1 MIGRIPNAVAVHSL
15 ETRKTA
21 MCLFRPAAAATS
33 SRSPPRAGFVVSAP
47 SSVLAPLL
55 HTGTQ
60 RPDGDAS
67 ARDAG
72 RRACRS
78 SDDGCANRDGVR
90 P

>member
-1 MIGRIPNAVAVHSL
+1 MIGRIPNEADVHSL
-15 ETRKTA
+15 ETRRTA
-21 MCLFRPAAAATS
+21 MCLLRAAAPVTF
-33 SRSPPRAGFVVSAP
+33 RQSPPRAGFVVSAP